1 MKGMWSGLA
10 RKIIQLDMTK
20 KLEDAVKKQADSL
33 DPAQRE
39 FVLAEFETYKWNAKR
54 QRDLEK
60 QLEAGIVDAEGFH
73 NYDAEGKL
81 FRQRHQIVTEQ
92 SSLFSHIMRWLKGT
106 ASEQSELAAFLEE

>member
-1 MKGMWSGLA
+1 MSKEA
-10 RKIIQLDMTK
+10 DKTAE
-20 KLEDAVKKQADSL
+20 LEKAVENQAKSL

-54 QRDLEK
+54 QRELEM
-60 QLEAGIVDAEGFH
+60 QLERGIVDGEGFH

-81 FRQRHQIVTEQ
+81 FRQRHQIVAEQ

-106 ASEQSELAAFLEE
+106 ASEQSALDAFLDG